1 MACITRL
8 CLYHRL
14 RSCTAPQQRP
24 LKLIAASHTWTV
36 RVFHETCL
44 SPSHVPLAP
53 PPRRCIIT
61 RTCVFHWSRYGI
73 RSSENGGRGTGMN
86 VPGGSGEVVVRLGKA
101 ADGSQL
107 LLSPDLDH
115 ISLWC
120 EDFAVDFG
128 NAALECDGAAPGPGP
143 ADVAPLPAP
152 LAAAV
157 PTDVADA
164 PGPIDSVTPDPVSVP
179 VATAPVAADP
189 VDGPIAVEPAMAPP
203 APAPAAATPEVGGP
217 GEVEG
222 DNETADLGVGGDEAA
237 DAESSEGASADGAAV
252 EADGAAAVAKFVSA
266 GALAAGAAVL
276 LL

>member
-1 MACITRL
+1 M
-8 CLYHRL
+8 
-14 RSCTAPQQRP
+14 
-24 LKLIAASHTWTV
+24 IA
-36 RVFHETCL
+36 
-44 SPSHVPLAP
+44 
-53 PPRRCIIT
+53 
-61 RTCVFHWSRYGI
+61 RTCVSHRSRYGI
-73 RSSENGGRGTGMN
+73 RGLKKRGRGAGMN

-115 ISLWC
+115 VSLWC
-120 EDFAVDFG
+120 EDYAVDFG

-143 ADVAPLPAP
+143 TDVAPLPAP

-157 PTDVADA
+157 PNEVADA
-164 PGPIDSVTPDPVSVP
+164 PGPVDSVTPVSAPVAVVP
-179 VATAPVAADP
+179 VAVDP
-189 VDGPIAVEPAMAPP
+189 VDGPIVVEPAMAPP

-217 GEVEG
+217 GAVEG

-266 GALAAGAAVL
+266 GALAAGAAML